1 MSFTPS
7 VQPLPEAD
15 LEDQIQPYFMHL
27 TVENIPQSERQG
39 QAVMETREVVQIRFA
54 GDKNYSP
61 IMPADAMY
69 RRVGSRVIT
78 YAERWSDQYAEFQTG
93 SAQTSS
99 GTPLEKLVSYGITPS
114 QLSLCR
120 ALKVYSIEALHHIEG
135 QNLKNLGMH
144 GNELK
149 SMASRYTADQARGLA
164 TADEIQ
170 RLREELAALRA
181 ASPLPVDEKAE
192 MAILPDGYEAM
203 TDDELKAAI
212 AAKTGSKP
220 RGNPSRE
227 TLLNM
232 AKGLDEAA

>member
-7 VQPLPEAD
+7 VQPIPESD
-15 LEDQIQPYFMHL
+15 LEHLITPYFMHL
-27 TVENIPQSERQG
+27 TIENVPQSEKQG
-39 QAVMETREVVQIRFA
+39 QPVMETREVVQIRFA

-61 IMPADAMY
+61 IVPADSMY
-69 RRVGSRVIT
+69 RREGSRVIT
-78 YAERWSDQYAEFQTG
+78 YAERWADAYAAFQSG
-93 SAQTSS
+93 AAQTSQ
-99 GTPLEKLVSYGITPS
+99 GTPLERLAGYGITQS
-114 QLSLCR
+114 QLSVCR
-120 ALKVYSIEALHHIEG
+120 ALKIYSVEALHNLEG
-135 QNLKNLGMH
+135 ANLKSLGMH

-149 SMASRYTADQARGLA
+149 DMASRYTADQARGLA

-192 MAILPDGYEAM
+192 MTILPDGYEAM